1 VSVVER
7 LEELGGVARR
17 RALLRVVDRV
27 DLERAVEVGDVV
39 RDGRGRYAL
48 PGADAAIRAA
58 AAHGGVVGLVDAAL
72 HHGWAVKKVAPVP
85 HVVVSRGR
93 RVPLGAPPAVVHR
106 AELGRGEIEG
116 HWTSEETTLAH
127 CLRRLPFDEAL
138 CVADSARREGVGR
151 GVLDRLAAGARGPG
165 SAQLR
170 RVAALCTPLAANPF
184 ETVARSL
191 TLDVPGLDVR
201 PQVVLPGSGY
211 RVDLADERLRVVVE
225 CDSFAWHG
233 SRSALA
239 SDARR
244 YNAMVADGWL
254 VVRLCYEDVM
264 GHPADVR
271 DLLVRVVALAELL
284 KEGVGSLARSA

>member
-7 LEELGGVARR
+7 LEELGGVASR
-17 RALLRVVDRV
+17 RALLRVTDRGR
-27 DLERAVEVGDVV
+27 LERAVEVGDVV

-48 PGADAAIRAA
+48 PGADVAVRAA

-93 RVPLGAPPAVVHR
+93 RVPVGAPPAVVHR
-106 AELGRGEIEG
+106 AELGRGEVEG
-116 HWTSEETTLAH
+116 HWTSEEATLAH
-127 CLRRLPFDEAL
+127 CLRRLPFVEAL
-138 CVADSARREGVGR
+138 CIADSARREGVGR
-151 GVLDRLAAGARGPG
+151 DVFERLAGQARGPG
-165 SAQLR
+165 SAQLKR
-170 RVAALCTPLAANPF
+170 IAGLCTPLAANPF
-184 ETVARSL
+184 ESAARCL
-191 TLDVPGLDVR
+191 ALDVPGLEVR
-201 PQVVLPGSGY
+201 PQVVLPGLGY
-211 RVDLADERLRVVVE
+211 RVDLADERLRIVVE
-225 CDSFAWHG
+225 CDSFTWHG

-264 GHPADVR
+264 GQPAAVR
-271 DLLVRVVALAELL
+271 DLLARAVALAELL
-284 KEGVGSLARSA
+284 NQGVDSLARSA